1 MIITEA
7 TMICI
12 IILFMIMWL
21 TLACMVGDISKRLK
35 SIEAELMY
43 IETRQKYIIN
53 KIDCEEE
60 KEKR

>member
-1 MIITEA
+1 
-7 TMICI
+7 
-12 IILFMIMWL
+12 MWL